1 MPSFSPKLFALC
13 EKLKRQGLEPRF
25 EVGDLVARG
34 FADLGFEEF
43 QVLPGA
49 MLLSLTAGTSRP
61 LPEEHRHF
69 FFWIPSVDEALELIE
84 VRGGVIISL
93 ERVESREWRIV
104 VSFPEQQAYTVSARS
119 FHEVMILALSHGM
132 AEGN

>member
-1 MPSFSPKLFALC
+1 MPSISPNLFALC

-49 MLLSLTAGTSRP
+49 RLLSLTAGTSRP
-61 LPEEHRHF
+61 LPDEHRDF

-84 VRGGVIISL
+84 VRGGVVTCI
-93 ERVESREWRIV
+93 ERVDSRDWHIEV
-104 VSFPEQQAYTVSARS
+104 TFPEQLAYKVSARS
-119 FHEVMILALSHGM
+119 FHEVMILALLRGT
-132 AEGN
+132 EGN